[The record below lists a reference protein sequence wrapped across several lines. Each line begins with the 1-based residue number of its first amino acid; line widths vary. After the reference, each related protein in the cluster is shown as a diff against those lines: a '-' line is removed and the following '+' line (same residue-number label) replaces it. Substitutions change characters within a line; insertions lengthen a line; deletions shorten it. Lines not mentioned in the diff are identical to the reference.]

1 MPETSG
7 RGLIRAGAALFAL
20 LAVAAAAAPVLTSH
34 SPRRSVAPVGGRY
47 LPPGTTAW
55 EVRLTDGQR
64 FLTPR
69 LERTAGGLSVER
81 GGRRLDLDA
90 ADVANLTS
98 GGVADR
104 HFFLLGTDRLGRDCW
119 SRLLFGARVSLAV
132 ALAAAALAGALGLAV
147 GLAAGMA
154 GGWVDAALM
163 RLVDG
168 LRAFPRL
175 FLLVLLAA
183 LFDPGPL
190 FLIAVLGGTG
200 WMTVSRLVRA
210 EVLALNQRDFIV
222 AARAAGSGPV
232 AIACRHLAINVATP
246 LVAATSLRVGNVI
259 LIEAAL
265 SYLGLGIRPPRPTW
279 GNMIFDAAPDLVEG
293 WWAAAFPGLAI
304 ALTVIAFTLLGDGL
318 RDRLGRGALA
328 DRGF

>member
-1 MPETSG
+1 
-7 RGLIRAGAALFAL
+7 
-20 LAVAAAAAPVLTSH
+20 
-34 SPRRSVAPVGGRY
+34 
-47 LPPGTTAW
+47 
-55 EVRLTDGQR
+55 
-64 FLTPR
+64 
-69 LERTAGGLSVER
+69 
-81 GGRRLDLDA
+81 
-90 ADVANLTS
+90 
-98 GGVADR
+98 
-104 HFFLLGTDRLGRDCW
+104 
-119 SRLLFGARVSLAV
+119 
-132 ALAAAALAGALGLAV
+132 
-147 GLAAGMA
+147 MA

-210 EVLALNQRDFIV
+210 EVLRLRERDFIV
-222 AARAAGSGPV
+222 AARAAGSGPL
-232 AIACRHLAINVATP
+232 AIAVHHLAPNVATP

-265 SYLGLGIRPPRPTW
+265 SYLGLGIPPPHPTW
-279 GNMIFDAAPDLVEG
+279 GNMIFEATPDLLRG

-318 RDRLGRGALA
+318 RDRLGRSVHA
-328 DRGF
+328 DGGL